1 MGEYD
6 KPFSR
11 NNKRR
16 DTYRQ
21 RKSMLKAIKLEAI
34 KIVLVGTSHPGNIG
48 GVARAMKNMGLAELC
63 LVAPRG
69 KFPHQD
75 AYFRSAGAE
84 DILDQAKVYERL
96 EDAVADCTLVA
107 GSSARSRHIPW
118 PLLNPRELAGRLEE
132 ELAHSEHRVALVFG
146 REDRGLSNEE
156 LHLCHL
162 HVHIP
167 CNPDFS
173 SLNLAAAVQVLTYEL
188 RMAMLAAEA
197 KQQTPEAVQK
207 GLEEQPFGT
216 EWDVPF
222 ANAETLEH
230 FFKHLE
236 DTLVD
241 INFHNPDKPRQLMS
255 RLRRLYLRARPD
267 TMEVNM
273 LRGILTLTQRAA
285 SKQVLDSA
293 TANKPSES
301 N

>member
-1 MGEYD
+1 
-6 KPFSR
+6 
-11 NNKRR
+11 
-16 DTYRQ
+16 
-21 RKSMLKAIKLEAI
+21 MLKAI

-75 AYFRSAGAE
+75 ANFRSAGAD
-84 DILDQAKVYERL
+84 DILAAAKIYDCL

-107 GSSARSRHIPW
+107 GSSARSRHLPW

-132 ELAHSEHRVALVFG
+132 ELTHSEHRVALVFG

-188 RMAMLAAEA
+188 RMAMLTAQAKQIPAAEA
-197 KQQTPEAVQK
+197 EKVLQ
-207 GLEEQPFGT
+207 EQPFGT

-222 ANAETLEH
+222 ASAETLEH

-236 DTLVD
+236 ETLIEID
-241 INFHNPDKPRQLMS
+241 FHNPDKPRQLMS

-267 TMEVNM
+267 TMEMNM

-285 SKQVLDSA
+285 
-293 TANKPSES
+293 NKNAPKTPPE
-301 N
+301 NN

>member
-1 MGEYD
+1 
-6 KPFSR
+6 
-11 NNKRR
+11 
-16 DTYRQ
+16 
-21 RKSMLKAIKLEAI
+21 MLKPI

-75 AYFRSAGAE
+75 AAFRSAGAI
-84 DILDQAKVYERL
+84 DILEQAKIYDCL

-107 GSSARSRHIPW
+107 GSSARSRHLPW
-118 PLLNPRELAGRLEE
+118 PLLNPRELAGRLEQ
-132 ELAHSEHRVALVFG
+132 ELAHTEHRIALVFG

-188 RMAMLAAEA
+188 RMAVLATQE
-197 KQQTPEAVQK
+197 KQAMPEAQH
-207 GLEEQPFGT
+207 FGK
-216 EWDVPF
+216 ERDVPF
-222 ANAETLEH
+222 ANSETLYH
-230 FFKHLE
+230 FFNHLE
-236 DTLVD
+236 HTLID

-255 RLRRLYLRARPD
+255 RLRRLYMRARPD
-267 TMEVNM
+267 TIEVNI
-273 LRGILTLTQRAA
+273 LRGILTLTQQA
-285 SKQVLDSA
+285 
-293 TANKPSES
+293 ANKNAATKPPET

>member
-1 MGEYD
+1 
-6 KPFSR
+6 
-11 NNKRR
+11 
-16 DTYRQ
+16 
-21 RKSMLKAIKLEAI
+21 MLKAI

-75 AYFRSAGAE
+75 AAFRSAGAI
-84 DILDQAKVYERL
+84 DILEQAKIYDCL

-107 GSSARSRHIPW
+107 GSSARSRHLPW
-118 PLLNPRELAGRLEE
+118 PLLNPRELAGRLEQ
-132 ELAHSEHRVALVFG
+132 ELAHTEHRIALVFG

-188 RMAMLAAEA
+188 RMAVLATQEKQAMQEA
-197 KQQTPEAVQK
+197 QH
-207 GLEEQPFGT
+207 FGT

-222 ANAETLEH
+222 ANSETLEH
-230 FFKHLE
+230 FFNHLE
-236 DTLVD
+236 HTLID

-255 RLRRLYLRARPD
+255 RLRRLYMRARPD
-267 TMEVNM
+267 TIEVNM
-273 LRGILTLTQRAA
+273 LRGILTLTQQA
-285 SKQVLDSA
+285 
-293 TANKPSES
+293 ANKNAATKPPES

>member
-11 NNKRR
+11 NNKRHAR
-16 DTYRQ
+16 YKQ
-21 RKSMLKAIKLEAI
+21 RKSMLKAI

-75 AYFRSAGAE
+75 AFFRSAGAE
-84 DILDQAKVYERL
+84 DILEQAQVYACL

-118 PLLNPRELAGRLEE
+118 PLLNPRELAGRLHE
-132 ELAHSEHRVALVFG
+132 ELAHAEHRIALVFG

-188 RMAMLAAEA
+188 RMAVLAAE
-197 KQQTPEAVQK
+197 QQQPTP
-207 GLEEQPFGT
+207 EEQPFGT

-285 SKQVLDSA
+285 SKQALESSTA
-293 TANKPSES
+293 ANKSSES

>member
-1 MGEYD
+1 
-6 KPFSR
+6 
-11 NNKRR
+11 
-16 DTYRQ
+16 
-21 RKSMLKAIKLEAI
+21 MLKAI

-75 AYFRSAGAE
+75 ANFRSAGAD
-84 DILDQAKVYERL
+84 DILEQAKIYERL

-107 GSSARSRHIPW
+107 GSSARSRHLPW
-118 PLLNPRELAGRLEE
+118 PLLNPRELAGRLKQ
-132 ELAHSEHRVALVFG
+132 ELAHPEHRVALVFG

-162 HVHIP
+162 HVNIP

-188 RMAMLAAEA
+188 RMAALE
-197 KQQTPEAVQK
+197 TEEQK
-207 GLEEQPFGT
+207 LKEEEQPFGT

-222 ANAETLEH
+222 ANGQELEH

-236 DTLVD
+236 QTLVE

-255 RLRRLYLRARPD
+255 RLRRLYMRARPD
-267 TMEVNM
+267 TMEVNV
-273 LRGILTLTQRAA
+273 LRGILTLTQKAA
-285 SKQVLDSA
+285 RKS
-293 TANKPSES
+293 SES

>member
-6 KPFSR
+6 RPFSR
-11 NNKRR
+11 NNKLR
-16 DTYRQ
+16 DPYFQ
-21 RKSMLKAIKLEAI
+21 RKNMLKAI

-63 LVAPRG
+63 LVAPRAQ
-69 KFPHQD
+69 FPHPD
-75 AYFRSAGAE
+75 AVLRSVGAT
-84 DILDQAKVYERL
+84 DILDNATVYERL

-107 GSSARSRHIPW
+107 GSSARSRHLPW
-118 PLLNPRELAGRLEE
+118 PLLNPRELAGRLEQ
-132 ELAHSEHRVALVFG
+132 ELAHSEHRIALVFG

-173 SLNLAAAVQVLTYEL
+173 SLNLAAAVQVLSYEL
-188 RMAMLAAEA
+188 RMAVLIKE
-197 KQQTPEAVQK
+197 KQVKEEKQAPAQK
-207 GLEEQPFGT
+207 LPFGT

-222 ANAETLEH
+222 ASSEALEH

-236 DTLVD
+236 NSLIEID
-241 INFHNPDKPRQLMS
+241 FHNPNKPRQLMS
-255 RLRRLYLRARPD
+255 RLRRLYMRARPD

-273 LRGILTLTQRAA
+273 LRGILTATQKAA
-285 SKQVLDSA
+285 KKS
-293 TANKPSES
+293 SES
-301 N
+301 H

>member
-6 KPFSR
+6 SRFSR
-11 NNKRR
+11 NNKLR
-16 DTYRQ
+16 DAYFQ
-21 RKSMLKAIKLEAI
+21 RKIMLKAI

-48 GVARAMKNMGLAELC
+48 GVARAMKNMGLTDLC

-75 AYFRSAGAE
+75 AAFRSAGAI
-84 DILDQAKVYERL
+84 DILEQAKIYDCL

-107 GSSARSRHIPW
+107 GSSARSRHLPW

-132 ELAHSEHRVALVFG
+132 LAHAEHRIALVFG

-188 RMAMLAAEA
+188 RMAVLAAEA
-197 KQQTPEAVQK
+197 KQA
-207 GLEEQPFGT
+207 EQPFGT

-222 ANAETLEH
+222 ANGETLEH
-230 FFKHLE
+230 FFGHLE
-236 DTLVD
+236 QTLID

-255 RLRRLYLRARPD
+255 RLRRLYMRARPD
-267 TMEVNM
+267 TIEVNM

-285 SKQVLDSA
+285 
-293 TANKPSES
+293 NKDAAIKPPES